1 MKQRIG
7 LIGNNSIE
15 FINILLDIWNQ
26 GNCAVIIDFRIPFL
40 KAFELLKIAN
50 VTKCYIQLG
59 YPHESD
65 KTLDIIEYL
74 YFLIIYGGLHSSLY
88 SRVYL
93 ILYLIGTMR
102 LSCITG
108 IEEQSMK

>member
-50 VTKCYIQLG
+50 VT
-59 YPHESD
+59 
-65 KTLDIIEYL
+65 
-74 YFLIIYGGLHSSLY
+74 FN
-88 SRVYL
+88 
-93 ILYLIGTMR
+93 
-102 LSCITG
+102 
-108 IEEQSMK
+108 